1 MYQESLFSCQAWQAA
16 TNPTFKFGNAP
27 GHEKE
32 KVTVADTLAKK
43 AYSPGTLSMA
53 LSEVAQLEAKPVCL
67 TDRSSPRPRSALLR
81 GASGVQFALRRAV
94 WKNLS
99 LRTFAT

>member
-32 KVTVADTLAKK
+32 KVTVADTPAK
-43 AYSPGTLSMA
+43 SVFTRHIVNSV
-53 LSEVAQLEAKPVCL
+53 E
-67 TDRSSPRPRSALLR
+67 
-81 GASGVQFALRRAV
+81 
-94 WKNLS
+94 
-99 LRTFAT
+99 